1 MTFRVPVRT
10 SLVWLGLMA
19 ATFVTWWLG
28 TGHAGERGASWEV
41 LSLIVIA
48 CVKIHCVGYE
58 FMELRAA
65 PIGLRAAFTLWLTTL
80 GVASAALALA

>member
-1 MTFRVPVRT
+1 MTFSVPVRT
-10 SLVWLGLMA
+10 TLVWLGLMA

-41 LSLIVIA
+41 LSLITIA
-48 CVKIHCVGYE
+48 CVKVHCVGYE

-65 PIGLRAAFTLWLTTL
+65 PIGLRAAFTLWLITL
-80 GVASAALALA
+80 GVVSAVLVLA